1 MGVGILIKKTALEE
15 ISILNTVRDTEGNF
29 VLIDIE
35 HKNSRFTLGSVY
47 GANTNEGIQMYDS
60 LQKNIL
66 DLKNEFIILGGGLEL
81 NIWL

>member
-1 MGVGILIKKTALEE
+1 LIKKTSLEK

-29 VLIDIE
+29 ILIDIE
-35 HKNSRFTLGSVY
+35 HNNSRFTLGSVY

-66 DLKNEFIILGGGLEL
+66 DLGNEHIILGGGLEL
-81 NIWL
+81 HV